1 MFISISMN
9 EEKKLP
15 KIWHSQQEKILKSW
29 GEAAACYRYM
39 HYQAYCSYKNQ
50 SMKFTIPLII
60 VSTITG
66 TANFAQETFPPTVQ
80 PYVPSA
86 IGGLNLITAIATT
99 IMQFLKI
106 NELMEGHR
114 VASVQYGKVSRTIR
128 LELTLPLTE
137 RTQSGTNMIENMRA
151 EYDRLIEQSPNVPKY
166 IIDAFEKEFP
176 DDNAFFKPEIMH
188 IQPITPFKAIAENT
202 IITKLKD
209 AVTGTAKR
217 ELKNELETIRGNAKA
232 AKKTIK
238 ADIEGK
244 QQRID
249 EISDLKNKGLVSMK
263 GDLMN
268 EIRRRTEL
276 MEVVTETPP
285 LEEEEEEAKELE
297 TESDKRKSILEKI
310 ITESPKD
317 DSKDKQP

>member
-15 KIWHSQQEKILKSW
+15 KIWHPQQEKILKSW

-80 PYVPSA
+80 PFVPSA

-128 LELTLPLTE
+128 LELTLPLSE
-137 RTQSGTNMIENMRA
+137 RTQNGTNMIENMRA

-188 IQPITPFKAIAENT
+188 IQPINPFKAIEENK

-209 AVTGTAKR
+209 AVGGVAKR
-217 ELKNELETIRGNAKA
+217 ELKQELDDIRGTTQKI
-232 AKKTIK
+232 KKTVK

-244 QQRID
+244 QQRIN
-249 EISDLKNKGLVSMK
+249 EISDLKDKGLVSLK
-263 GDLMN
+263 GDLMQ
-268 EIRRRTEL
+268 ELRRRTEL
-276 MEVVTETPP
+276 MEVITEIPKDET
-285 LEEEEEEAKELE
+285 
-297 TESDKRKSILEKI
+297 TESE
-310 ITESPKD
+310 KD
-317 DSKDKQP
+317 DSQDKQP

>member
-1 MFISISMN
+1 MS

-15 KIWHSQQEKILKSW
+15 KIWHPQQEKILKAW

-39 HYQAYCSYKNQ
+39 HYQAYCSYKNL

-80 PYVPSA
+80 PFVPSA

-128 LELTLPLTE
+128 LELTLPLSE
-137 RTQSGTNMIENMRA
+137 RTQNGTNMIENMRA
-151 EYDRLIEQSPNVPKY
+151 EYDRLIEQSPNVPKKM
-166 IIDAFEKEFP
+166 IDSFEREFP

-188 IQPITPFKAIAENT
+188 IQPIIPFKAIAENT

-209 AVTGTAKR
+209 AVGGAAKR
-217 ELKNELETIRGNAKA
+217 ELKKELEDIRGNIQT

-238 ADIEGK
+238 SDIEGK
-244 QQRID
+244 QQRIN
-249 EISDLKNKGLVSMK
+249 EISDLKEKGIVSLK
-263 GDLMN
+263 GDLMK

-276 MEVVTETPP
+276 MEVVTEIPKDETDT
-285 LEEEEEEAKELE
+285 
-297 TESDKRKSILEKI
+297 TESS
-310 ITESPKD
+310 KD
-317 DSKDKQP
+317 DSKDKQS

>member
-1 MFISISMN
+1 MN

-15 KIWHSQQEKILKSW
+15 KIWHPQQEKILKSW

-39 HYQAYCSYKNQ
+39 HYQAYCSFKNL

-114 VASVQYGKVSRTIR
+114 VASVQYGKLSRTIR
-128 LELTLPLTE
+128 LELTLPLAE
-137 RTQSGTNMIENMRA
+137 RTQNGTIMIENMRA
-151 EYDRLIEQSPNVPKY
+151 EYDRLIEQSPNVPKQM
-166 IIDAFEKEFP
+166 IDAFEREFP

-188 IQPITPFKAIAENT
+188 IQPIMPFKAIQENKVM
-202 IITKLKD
+202 TKLKD
-209 AVTGTAKR
+209 AVGGVAKR
-217 ELKNELETIRGNAKA
+217 ELKKELDEIRGIKG
-232 AKKTIK
+232 TIK
-238 ADIEGK
+238 SDIERVQERK
-244 QQRID
+244 N
-249 EISDLKNKGLVSMK
+249 EISDLKDKGLVSLK
-263 GDLMN
+263 GDLMK
-268 EIRRRTEL
+268 ELRRRTEL
-276 MEVVTETPP
+276 MEVVTE
-285 LEEEEEEAKELE
+285 
-297 TESDKRKSILEKI
+297 
-310 ITESPKD
+310 SPKD
-317 DSKDKQP
+317 DSQDTPPSQKE

>member
-1 MFISISMN
+1 
-9 EEKKLP
+9 
-15 KIWHSQQEKILKSW
+15 
-29 GEAAACYRYM
+29 M

-128 LELTLPLTE
+128 LELTLPLSE
-137 RTQSGTNMIENMRA
+137 RTQNGTNMIENMRT

-166 IIDAFEKEFP
+166 IIESFEKEFP
-176 DDNAFFKPEIMH
+176 DDNAFLKPEIMH

-209 AVTGTAKR
+209 AVGGTAKK
-217 ELKNELETIRGNAKA
+217 ELKKELDEIRGNVTN

-244 QQRID
+244 KQRAD
-249 EISDLKNKGLVSMK
+249 EISDLKDKGLVSLK
-263 GDLMN
+263 GDLMK
-268 EIRRRTEL
+268 ELRRRTEL
-276 MEVVTETPP
+276 MEVVTE
-285 LEEEEEEAKELE
+285 
-297 TESDKRKSILEKI
+297 
-310 ITESPKD
+310 SPKD
-317 DSKDKQP
+317 DSQDKQS

>member
-1 MFISISMN
+1 MFISISMS

-15 KIWHSQQEKILKSW
+15 KIWHPQQENILKAW

-80 PYVPSA
+80 PFVPSA

-128 LELTLPLTE
+128 LELTLPLSE
-137 RTQSGTNMIENMRA
+137 RTQNGTNMIENMRA

-166 IIDAFEKEFP
+166 IIDSFEKEFP

-202 IITKLKD
+202 IMTKLKD
-209 AVTGTAKR
+209 AVGGTAKR
-217 ELKNELETIRGNAKA
+217 ELKKELDDIRGNVNS

-244 QQRID
+244 QQRIN
-249 EISDLKNKGLVSMK
+249 EISDLKEKGLVSLK
-263 GDLMN
+263 GDLMK

-276 MEVVTETPP
+276 MEVVTEIPKDETDT
-285 LEEEEEEAKELE
+285 
-297 TESDKRKSILEKI
+297 TESS
-310 ITESPKD
+310 TD
-317 DSKDKQP
+317 DSKDKQS

>member
-1 MFISISMN
+1 MS

-15 KIWHSQQEKILKSW
+15 KIWHPQQEKILKAW

-39 HYQAYCSYKNQ
+39 HYQAYCSYKNL

-80 PYVPSA
+80 PFVPSA

-114 VASVQYGKVSRTIR
+114 VASVQYGKISRTIR
-128 LELTLPLTE
+128 LELTLPLSE
-137 RTQSGTNMIENMRA
+137 RTLNGTVMIENMRA
-151 EYDRLIEQSPNVPKY
+151 EYDRLIEQSPNVPKKM
-166 IIDAFEKEFP
+166 IDAFEREFP

-188 IQPITPFKAIAENT
+188 IQPIIPFKAIAENT

-209 AVTGTAKR
+209 AVGGAAKR
-217 ELKNELETIRGNAKA
+217 ELKKELEDIRGNIQT

-238 ADIEGK
+238 SDIEGK
-244 QQRID
+244 QQRVN
-249 EISDLKNKGLVSMK
+249 EIADLKDKGLVSLK
-263 GDLMN
+263 GDLMK

-276 MEVVTETPP
+276 MEVVTEIPK
-285 LEEEEEEAKELE
+285 EEGEGKE
-297 TESDKRKSILEKI
+297 DQPDI
-310 ITESPKD
+310 
-317 DSKDKQP
+317 SK

>member
-1 MFISISMN
+1 MN

-15 KIWHSQQEKILKSW
+15 KIWHPQQEKILKSW

-80 PYVPSA
+80 PFVPSA

-128 LELTLPLTE
+128 LELTLPLSE
-137 RTQSGTNMIENMRA
+137 RTQNGTNMIENMRA

-166 IIDAFEKEFP
+166 IIDSFEKEFP

-209 AVTGTAKR
+209 AVGGTAKR
-217 ELKNELETIRGNAKA
+217 ELKKELDDIRGNVKN

-238 ADIEGK
+238 SDIEGK
-244 QQRID
+244 QQRLN
-249 EISDLKNKGLVSMK
+249 EISDLKEKGLVSLK

-268 EIRRRTEL
+268 ELRRRTEL
-276 MEVVTETPP
+276 MEV
-285 LEEEEEEAKELE
+285 
-297 TESDKRKSILEKI
+297 

-317 DSKDKQP
+317 DLQDKQS

>member
-1 MFISISMN
+1 MKNIIFISISMN

-15 KIWHSQQEKILKSW
+15 KIWHPQQEKILKSW

-39 HYQAYCSYKNQ
+39 HYQAYCSFKNL

-80 PYVPSA
+80 PFVPSA

-114 VASVQYGKVSRTIR
+114 VASVQYGKISRTIR
-128 LELTLPLTE
+128 LELTLPLSE
-137 RTQSGTNMIENMRA
+137 RTLNGTVMIENMRA
-151 EYDRLIEQSPNVPKY
+151 EYDRLIEQSPNVPKKM
-166 IIDAFEKEFP
+166 IDAFEREFP

-188 IQPITPFKAIAENT
+188 IQPIIPFKAIAENT

-209 AVTGTAKR
+209 AVGGAAKR
-217 ELKNELETIRGNAKA
+217 ELKKELEDIRGNIQT

-238 ADIEGK
+238 SDIEGK
-244 QQRID
+244 QQRVN
-249 EISDLKNKGLVSMK
+249 EIADLKDKGLVSLK
-263 GDLMN
+263 GDLMK

-276 MEVVTETPP
+276 MEVVTEIPK
-285 LEEEEEEAKELE
+285 EEGEGEE
-297 TESDKRKSILEKI
+297 DQPDI
-310 ITESPKD
+310 
-317 DSKDKQP
+317 SK

>member
-1 MFISISMN
+1 MN

-15 KIWHSQQEKILKSW
+15 KIWHPQQEKILKSW

-39 HYQAYCSYKNQ
+39 HYQAYCSFKNL

-114 VASVQYGKVSRTIR
+114 VASVQYGKLSRTIR
-128 LELTLPLTE
+128 LELTLPLAE
-137 RTQSGTNMIENMRA
+137 RTQNGTIMIENMRA
-151 EYDRLIEQSPNVPKY
+151 EYDRLIEQSPNVPKQM
-166 IIDAFEKEFP
+166 IDAFEREFP

-188 IQPITPFKAIAENT
+188 IQPIMPFKAIQENKVM
-202 IITKLKD
+202 TKLKD
-209 AVTGTAKR
+209 AVGGVAKR
-217 ELKNELETIRGNAKA
+217 ELKKELDEIRGIKG
-232 AKKTIK
+232 TVK
-238 ADIEGK
+238 ADIE
-244 QQRID
+244 RIQERKN
-249 EISDLKNKGLVSMK
+249 EISDLKDKGLVSLK
-263 GDLMN
+263 GDLMK
-268 EIRRRTEL
+268 ELRRRTEL
-276 MEVVTETPP
+276 MEVVTE
-285 LEEEEEEAKELE
+285 
-297 TESDKRKSILEKI
+297 
-310 ITESPKD
+310 SPKD
-317 DSKDKQP
+317 DSQDTPPSQKEQG

>member
-1 MFISISMN
+1 MN

-15 KIWHSQQEKILKSW
+15 KIWHPQQEKILKSW

-39 HYQAYCSYKNQ
+39 HYQAYCSYKNL

-80 PYVPSA
+80 PFVPSA

-128 LELTLPLTE
+128 LELTLPLSE
-137 RTQSGTNMIENMRA
+137 RTQNGTNMIENMRA
-151 EYDRLIEQSPNVPKY
+151 EYDRLIEQSPNVPKKM
-166 IIDAFEKEFP
+166 IDAFEREFP

-188 IQPITPFKAIAENT
+188 IQPINPFKAIEENKV
-202 IITKLKD
+202 ITKLKD
-209 AVTGTAKR
+209 AVGGVAKR
-217 ELKNELETIRGNAKA
+217 ELKKELDEIRGV
-232 AKKTIK
+232 KKTVK
-238 ADIEGK
+238 ADIE
-244 QQRID
+244 RIQERKN
-249 EISDLKNKGLVSMK
+249 EISDLKGKGLVSLK
-263 GDLMN
+263 GDLMK
-268 EIRRRTEL
+268 ELRRRTEL
-276 MEVVTETPP
+276 MEVVTE
-285 LEEEEEEAKELE
+285 
-297 TESDKRKSILEKI
+297 
-310 ITESPKD
+310 SPKD
-317 DSKDKQP
+317 DSQDTPP

>member
-1 MFISISMN
+1 MFISISMS

-15 KIWHSQQEKILKSW
+15 KIWHPQQEKILKAW

-39 HYQAYCSYKNQ
+39 HYQAYCSYKNL

-80 PYVPSA
+80 PFVPSA

-128 LELTLPLTE
+128 LELTLPLSE
-137 RTQSGTNMIENMRA
+137 RTQNGTNMIENMRA
-151 EYDRLIEQSPNVPKY
+151 EYDRLIEQSPNVPKKM
-166 IIDAFEKEFP
+166 IDSFEREFP

-188 IQPITPFKAIAENT
+188 IQPIIPFKAIAENT

-209 AVTGTAKR
+209 AVGGAAKR
-217 ELKNELETIRGNAKA
+217 ELKKELEDIRGNIQT

-238 ADIEGK
+238 SDIEGK
-244 QQRID
+244 QQRIN
-249 EISDLKNKGLVSMK
+249 EISELKDKGIVSLK
-263 GDLMN
+263 GDLMK

-276 MEVVTETPP
+276 MEVVTEIP
-285 LEEEEEEAKELE
+285 KDE
-297 TESDKRKSILEKI
+297 TD
-310 ITESPKD
+310 ITESSTD
-317 DSKDKQP
+317 DSKDKQS

>member
-1 MFISISMN
+1 MN

-15 KIWHSQQEKILKSW
+15 KVWHPQQEKILKSW

-128 LELTLPLTE
+128 LELTLPLSE
-137 RTQSGTNMIENMRA
+137 RTQNGTNMIENMRT

-166 IIDAFEKEFP
+166 IIEAFEKEFP

-202 IITKLKD
+202 IMTKLKD
-209 AVTGTAKR
+209 AVSGAAKR
-217 ELKNELETIRGNAKA
+217 ELKKELDDIRGNVQT

-244 QQRID
+244 QQRIN
-249 EISDLKNKGLVSMK
+249 EIADLKDKGLVSLK
-263 GDLMN
+263 GDLMK
-268 EIRRRTEL
+268 ELRRRTEL
-276 MEVVTETPP
+276 MEVVTEIPKDETDT
-285 LEEEEEEAKELE
+285 
-297 TESDKRKSILEKI
+297 TESS
-310 ITESPKD
+310 KD
-317 DSKDKQP
+317 DSKDKQS

>member
-1 MFISISMN
+1 MKNIIFISISMN

-15 KIWHSQQEKILKSW
+15 KIWHPQQEKILKSW

-128 LELTLPLTE
+128 LELTLPLSE
-137 RTQSGTNMIENMRA
+137 RTQNGTNMIENMRT

-166 IIDAFEKEFP
+166 IIESFEKEFP

-209 AVTGTAKR
+209 AVGGTAKK
-217 ELKNELETIRGNAKA
+217 ELKKELDEIRGNVTN

-244 QQRID
+244 KQRAD
-249 EISDLKNKGLVSMK
+249 EISDLKDKGLVSLK
-263 GDLMN
+263 GDLMK
-268 EIRRRTEL
+268 ELRRRTEL
-276 MEVVTETPP
+276 MEVVTE
-285 LEEEEEEAKELE
+285 
-297 TESDKRKSILEKI
+297 
-310 ITESPKD
+310 SPKD
-317 DSKDKQP
+317 DSQDKQS

>member
-1 MFISISMN
+1 MN

-15 KIWHSQQEKILKSW
+15 KIWHPQQEKILKSW

-39 HYQAYCSYKNQ
+39 HYQAYCSFKNL

-80 PYVPSA
+80 PFVPSA

-114 VASVQYGKVSRTIR
+114 VASVQYGKISRTIR
-128 LELTLPLTE
+128 LELTLPLSE
-137 RTQSGTNMIENMRA
+137 RTLNGTVMIENMRA
-151 EYDRLIEQSPNVPKY
+151 EYDRLIEQSPNVPKKM
-166 IIDAFEKEFP
+166 IDSSEREFP

-188 IQPITPFKAIAENT
+188 IQPIIPFKAIAENT

-209 AVTGTAKR
+209 AVGGAAKR
-217 ELKNELETIRGNAKA
+217 ELKKELEDIRGNIHT

-238 ADIEGK
+238 SDIEGK
-244 QQRID
+244 QQRVN
-249 EISDLKNKGLVSMK
+249 EIADLKDKGLVSLK
-263 GDLMN
+263 GDLMK

-276 MEVVTETPP
+276 MEVVTEIPK
-285 LEEEEEEAKELE
+285 EEGEGEEDQ
-297 TESDKRKSILEKI
+297 TDI
-310 ITESPKD
+310 
-317 DSKDKQP
+317 SK

>member
-1 MFISISMN
+1 MN

-15 KIWHSQQEKILKSW
+15 KIWHPQQEKILKSW

-39 HYQAYCSYKNQ
+39 HYQAYCSFKNL

-80 PYVPSA
+80 PFVPSA

-114 VASVQYGKVSRTIR
+114 VASVQYGKISRTIR
-128 LELTLPLTE
+128 LELTLPLSE
-137 RTQSGTNMIENMRA
+137 RTLNGTVMIENMRA
-151 EYDRLIEQSPNVPKY
+151 EYDRLIEQSPNVPKKM
-166 IIDAFEKEFP
+166 IDAFEREFP

-188 IQPITPFKAIAENT
+188 IQPIIPFKAIAENT

-209 AVTGTAKR
+209 AVGGAAKR
-217 ELKNELETIRGNAKA
+217 ELKKELEDIRGNIQT

-238 ADIEGK
+238 SDIEGK
-244 QQRID
+244 QQRVN
-249 EISDLKNKGLVSMK
+249 EIADLKDKGLVSLK
-263 GDLMN
+263 GDLMK

-276 MEVVTETPP
+276 MEVVTEIPK
-285 LEEEEEEAKELE
+285 EEGEE
-297 TESDKRKSILEKI
+297 DQPDI
-310 ITESPKD
+310 
-317 DSKDKQP
+317 SK

>member
-1 MFISISMN
+1 MFISISMS

-15 KIWHSQQEKILKSW
+15 KIWHPQQENILKAW

-80 PYVPSA
+80 PFVPSA

-128 LELTLPLTE
+128 LELTLPLSE
-137 RTQSGTNMIENMRA
+137 RTQNGTNMIENMRA

-166 IIDAFEKEFP
+166 IIDSFEKEFP

-202 IITKLKD
+202 IMTKLKD
-209 AVTGTAKR
+209 AVGGTAKR
-217 ELKNELETIRGNAKA
+217 ELKKELDDIRGNVQT

-244 QQRID
+244 QQRIN
-249 EISDLKNKGLVSMK
+249 EISDLKEKGLVSLK
-263 GDLMN
+263 GDLMK

-276 MEVVTETPP
+276 MEVVTEIPKDETDT
-285 LEEEEEEAKELE
+285 
-297 TESDKRKSILEKI
+297 TESS
-310 ITESPKD
+310 TD
-317 DSKDKQP
+317 DSKDKQS

>member
-1 MFISISMN
+1 MN

-15 KIWHSQQEKILKSW
+15 KIWHPQQEKILKAW

-80 PYVPSA
+80 PFVPSA

-128 LELTLPLTE
+128 LELTLPLSE
-137 RTQSGTNMIENMRA
+137 RTQNGTNMIENMRA

-166 IIDAFEKEFP
+166 IIDSFEKEFP

-209 AVTGTAKR
+209 AVGGTAKR
-217 ELKNELETIRGNAKA
+217 ELKKELDDIRGNVKN

-238 ADIEGK
+238 SDIEGK
-244 QQRID
+244 QQRLN
-249 EISDLKNKGLVSMK
+249 EISDLKEKGLVSLK

-268 EIRRRTEL
+268 ELRRRTEL
-276 MEVVTETPP
+276 MEV
-285 LEEEEEEAKELE
+285 
-297 TESDKRKSILEKI
+297 

-317 DSKDKQP
+317 DLQDKQS

>member
-1 MFISISMN
+1 MN

-15 KIWHSQQEKILKSW
+15 KIWHPQQEKILKSW

-39 HYQAYCSYKNQ
+39 HYQAYCSFKNL

-80 PYVPSA
+80 PFVPSA

-114 VASVQYGKVSRTIR
+114 VASVQYGKISRTIR
-128 LELTLPLTE
+128 LELTLPLSE
-137 RTQSGTNMIENMRA
+137 RTLNGTVMIENMRA
-151 EYDRLIEQSPNVPKY
+151 EYDRLIEQSPNVPKKM
-166 IIDAFEKEFP
+166 IDAFEREFP

-188 IQPITPFKAIAENT
+188 IQPIIPFKAIAENT

-209 AVTGTAKR
+209 AVGGAAKR
-217 ELKNELETIRGNAKA
+217 ELKKELEDIRGNIQT

-238 ADIEGK
+238 SDIEGK
-244 QQRID
+244 QQRVN
-249 EISDLKNKGLVSMK
+249 EIADLKDKGLVSLK
-263 GDLMN
+263 GDLMK

-276 MEVVTETPP
+276 MEVVTEIPK
-285 LEEEEEEAKELE
+285 EEGEREEDQ
-297 TESDKRKSILEKI
+297 TDI
-310 ITESPKD
+310 
-317 DSKDKQP
+317 SK

>member
-1 MFISISMN
+1 MNGTTSIVIRKSKWIKNIMFISISMS

-15 KIWHSQQEKILKSW
+15 KIWHPQQEKILKAW

-80 PYVPSA
+80 PFVPSA

-128 LELTLPLTE
+128 LELTLPLSE
-137 RTQSGTNMIENMRA
+137 RTQNGTNMIENMRA

-166 IIDAFEKEFP
+166 IIDSFEKEFP

-202 IITKLKD
+202 IMTKLKD
-209 AVTGTAKR
+209 AVGGTAKR
-217 ELKNELETIRGNAKA
+217 ELKKELDDIRGNVQT

-244 QQRID
+244 QQRIN
-249 EISDLKNKGLVSMK
+249 EISDLKEKGLVSLK
-263 GDLMN
+263 GDLMK

-276 MEVVTETPP
+276 MEVVTEIPKDETDT
-285 LEEEEEEAKELE
+285 
-297 TESDKRKSILEKI
+297 TESS
-310 ITESPKD
+310 TD
-317 DSKDKQP
+317 DSKDKQS

>member
-1 MFISISMN
+1 MKNIMFISISMN

-15 KIWHSQQEKILKSW
+15 KIWHPQQEKILKSW

-80 PYVPSA
+80 PFVPSA

-128 LELTLPLTE
+128 LELTLPLSE
-137 RTQSGTNMIENMRA
+137 RTQNGTNMIENMRA

-188 IQPITPFKAIAENT
+188 IQPINPFKAIEENK

-209 AVTGTAKR
+209 AVGGVAKR
-217 ELKNELETIRGNAKA
+217 ELKQELDDIRGTTQKI
-232 AKKTIK
+232 KKTVK

-244 QQRID
+244 QQRIN
-249 EISDLKNKGLVSMK
+249 EISDLKDKGLVSLK
-263 GDLMN
+263 GDLMQ
-268 EIRRRTEL
+268 ELRRRTEL
-276 MEVVTETPP
+276 MEVITEIPKDET
-285 LEEEEEEAKELE
+285 
-297 TESDKRKSILEKI
+297 TESE
-310 ITESPKD
+310 KD
-317 DSKDKQP
+317 DSQDKQP